1 MAELPLHASGFM
13 SRCSPSGSW
22 NNTRE
27 KRERENK
34 KGGLVGGELDQ
45 VSFYTNCGEMGW
57 MTGVITHAYRFR
69 NEHLADCGIL
79 LST

>member
-1 MAELPLHASGFM
+1 MRLDSCPDVPPAVPGITQERKG
-13 SRCSPSGSW
+13 
-22 NNTRE
+22 RE
-27 KRERENK
+27 KIK

-57 MTGVITHAYRFR
+57 MTGVITRAYRFR